1 MVKSILPKNK
11 VDLITMLPSAGQT
24 WLFLVTLLRSPTSNL
39 HAISWACLVAVRGE
53 GGSEVRH
60 PGVQTFSHLISLRFC
75 KVTLL
80 WFECGF
86 NDKKALKHLAQLL
99 AGISLASK

>member
-11 VDLITMLPSAGQT
+11 VDLITMLPSGGQT

-53 GGSEVRH
+53 GDLKSD
-60 PGVQTFSHLISLRFC
+60 
-75 KVTLL
+75 TLE
-80 WFECGF
+80 F
-86 NDKKALKHLAQLL
+86 KRLAT
-99 AGISLASK
+99 